1 MTIFTTRAVA
11 LKSHLQMM
19 ILGAQLSS
27 EMLQTYF
34 FVLTRPQELLGQVVQ
49 VAALKNLQRRKTIWV
64 ALQVSSRSHQKMRL
78 AMIQVMG
85 YFFGP
90 LEQVL
95 FALKSHL
102 GQMVFTVKLEAI
114 ENS

>member
-19 ILGAQLSS
+19 ILGAQLAS

-34 FVLTRPQELLGQVVQ
+34 FVLTRPQELLGQ

-102 GQMVFTVKLEAI
+102 GQMVFTVKLKAI

>member
-34 FVLTRPQELLGQVVQ
+34 FVLTRPQELLGQF
-49 VAALKNLQRRKTIWV
+49 AALRNLQRRKTIWV